1 MVEEVGEEARV
12 VGEAV
17 QAALA
22 AVAVGEKAQNHIHI
36 VLALLAVNQ
45 SKLFK
50 IYIDR
55 IIMIEYQLLRKIMK
69 YSKCVSYPTPPSLS
83 CDSNNQPF
91 FLILGSQLIMIHF
104 QRIVE
109 N

>member
-36 VLALLAVNQ
+36 VLVLLAVNQ
-45 SKLFK
+45 SKLFE
-50 IYIDR
+50 I
-55 IIMIEYQLLRKIMK
+55 
-69 YSKCVSYPTPPSLS
+69 
-83 CDSNNQPF
+83 
-91 FLILGSQLIMIHF
+91 
-104 QRIVE
+104 
-109 N
+109 